1 MATLRKDDTHTTH
14 FHGSRKQASF
24 LPLRSFLGAWESSV
38 AFGRKG
44 VCVCRNSVVP
54 LLRTPPLPV
63 DPAVAAM
70 ASMEIAACTHVGW
83 EVAWMGLHHSLLG
96 GSPTISPTW
105 VVFVQL

>member
-1 MATLRKDDTHTTH
+1 
-14 FHGSRKQASF
+14 
-24 LPLRSFLGAWESSV
+24 
-38 AFGRKG
+38 
-44 VCVCRNSVVP
+44 VVP

-96 GSPTISPTW
+96 GSP
-105 VVFVQL
+105 QLVLHG